1 MKEVIRFEEMVKAKN
16 WNCAGD
22 RAHEKPWTVG

>member
-16 WNCAGD
+16 RNCAG
-22 RAHEKPWTVG
+22 